1 MPLGIG
7 KSKIRKA
14 KTKVGKTTRRV
25 STAVRKTAPKV
36 AAGAAFV
43 AKVAP
48 AIGGTRGKA
57 IGKAAEGVKT
67 GAVRAGVAAKT
78 EQAIRKTRRSQTRK
92 R

>member
-7 KSKIRKA
+7 QSKIRKA
-14 KTKVGKTTRRV
+14 KKTVGRTTRRV
-25 STAVRKTAPKV
+25 STATRKVAPKV

-43 AKVAP
+43 EKVAP
-48 AIGGTRGKA
+48 AIGGSRGKA
-57 IGKAAEGVKT
+57 IGKAAGAVKT

-78 EQAIRKTRRSQTRK
+78 EQAIRKARRTQTRK